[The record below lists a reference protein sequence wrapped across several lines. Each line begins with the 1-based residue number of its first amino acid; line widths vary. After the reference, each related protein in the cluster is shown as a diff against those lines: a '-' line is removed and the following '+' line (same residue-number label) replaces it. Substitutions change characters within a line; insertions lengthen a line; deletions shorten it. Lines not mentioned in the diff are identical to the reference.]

1 MEMAI
6 HLKPWTP
13 SIMASPQLFILVM
26 FISKTHM
33 VISSCCKVAVNW
45 FREIPNATSL
55 EHSSIFS
62 SSCGTSLFTNLYVY
76 RHGEYSLNNCDCINM
91 YCALH
96 IHTMVVP
103 RCGLHSITD
112 PKPASSS
119 ILIALTAPSLFP
131 LSRKRLATRRALIWR
146 TFPGRRRQYAASE
159 RSSDPGQVLMLGLY
173 NKGTR

>member
-1 MEMAI
+1 MYTTCRVGVLSSE
-6 HLKPWTP
+6 
-13 SIMASPQLFILVM
+13 
-26 FISKTHM
+26 ISKHSK
-33 VISSCCKVAVNW
+33 ISPPPSL
-45 FREIPNATSL
+45 RSHLTSSPMGVL
-55 EHSSIFS
+55 SGDYGSSIFS

-76 RHGEYSLNNCDCINM
+76 RHGKYSLNNCDCISM
-91 YCALH
+91 YCALR

-159 RSSDPGQVLMLGLY
+159 RSSDPGQVLMFEPAVVDMC
-173 NKGTR
+173 TS